1 LDISKNHILLKIM
14 TWDLPLSEIMNF
26 GCHFCS
32 IDRELMGYKKT
43 FPERKVS
50 TITGE

>member
-1 LDISKNHILLKIM
+1 M
-14 TWDLPLSEIMNF
+14 TWDLPLSEVVNL
-26 GCHFCS
+26 GCHFCP
-32 IDRELMGYKKT
+32 IDREQMDYKKT